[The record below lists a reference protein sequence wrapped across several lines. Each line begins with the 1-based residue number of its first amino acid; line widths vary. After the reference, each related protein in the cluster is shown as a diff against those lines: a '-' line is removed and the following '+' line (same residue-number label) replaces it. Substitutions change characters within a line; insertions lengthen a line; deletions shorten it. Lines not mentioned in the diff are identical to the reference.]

1 MSMWQWLMMAGGF
14 VALELLTPMFFF
26 WFLALAALEMACVVV
41 PWEPNWQVQ
50 ALSFA
55 SLALVNGLVWRKIGK
70 PSVQSVDEADLLNH
84 RGLSLVSKRFVLQ
97 SAIENG
103 RGRLQIGDTFWQLEC
118 EQSALAEGT
127 LIEVIGDVGGR
138 LQVKGVNHA

>member
-14 VALELLTPMFFF
+14 IALELLTPMFFF
-26 WFLALAALEMACVVV
+26 WFLALAALELALVVMF
-41 PWEPNWQVQ
+41 WEMNWQGQ

-55 SLALVNGLVWRKIGK
+55 CLALINGLLWRKIGR
-70 PSVQSVDEADLLNH
+70 SQSQAIDEADLLNH
-84 RGLSLVSKRFVLQ
+84 RGLALVSKRFVLQ

-103 RGRLQIGDTFWQLEC
+103 RGRLQIGDTLWQLEC

-138 LQVKGVNHA
+138 LQVKRVNHA